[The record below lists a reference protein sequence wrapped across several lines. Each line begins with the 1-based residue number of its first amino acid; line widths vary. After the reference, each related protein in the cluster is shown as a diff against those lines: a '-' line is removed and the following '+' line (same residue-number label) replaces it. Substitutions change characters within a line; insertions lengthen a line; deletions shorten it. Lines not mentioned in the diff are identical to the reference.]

1 MLGGEPASIEDEAP
15 ASVNLLGS
23 PVRGLA
29 CQREGRMEDYQQEHH
44 VSNHKR

>member
-1 MLGGEPASIEDEAP
+1 MLGGEPASIEDVAS
-15 ASVNLLGS
+15 ASVNLLGP

-29 CQREGRMEDYQQEHH
+29 CQRDGRMEDYQQEDH